1 MPLLQRVTIEGKLE
15 TVVLF
20 SEYSSDLLES
30 ETQGGACMG
39 KEAACGRSVP
49 EVCSE
54 RDACRAGKGKQED
67 SKSQSR
73 EEVSIFSECVL
84 TTMSHGVC
92 VRW

>member
-1 MPLLQRVTIEGKLE
+1 MPPLQRVTIEGKLE
-15 TVVLF
+15 TVVPF

-30 ETQGGACMG
+30 ETKGGVCMG

-49 EVCSE
+49 EGCSE

-67 SKSQSR
+67 RKSQSR
-73 EEVSIFSECVL
+73 KEVSIFSECVL